1 MGLRENENGRLAVAT
16 AILEKRVTN
25 ERLQELTYKH
35 PRDITFLLKRL
46 VEKGFLV
53 VNEKRRWSSYSIAP
67 DDTAGGLNNS
77 QHKDPISQH
86 KDLSSQHK
94 ETGFQQ
100 SEADPGQ
107 AGVPTLDA
115 DAYPPL
121 IQEIRG
127 QQRSRTG
134 KMEEAILAHSAD
146 RYVMAQEFAEI
157 LQRSMETLKNH
168 YISRLVHQGKLE
180 LRFPEQPTHPAQ
192 AYRATASDVP
202 KGQARGPGPQP

>member
-1 MGLRENENGRLAVAT
+1 LGLRENENGRLAVAT

-25 ERLQELTYKH
+25 ERLQELTDKH

-77 QHKDPISQH
+77 QHKDPSSQH
-86 KDLSSQHK
+86 KNMSSHHK

-107 AGVPTLDA
+107 AGIPTLTA
-115 DAYPPL
+115 DSYPPL

-134 KMEEAILAHSAD
+134 KMEEAILALCAD
-146 RYVMAQEFAEI
+146 R
-157 LQRSMETLKNH
+157 
-168 YISRLVHQGKLE
+168 
-180 LRFPEQPTHPAQ
+180 
-192 AYRATASDVP
+192 
-202 KGQARGPGPQP
+202 